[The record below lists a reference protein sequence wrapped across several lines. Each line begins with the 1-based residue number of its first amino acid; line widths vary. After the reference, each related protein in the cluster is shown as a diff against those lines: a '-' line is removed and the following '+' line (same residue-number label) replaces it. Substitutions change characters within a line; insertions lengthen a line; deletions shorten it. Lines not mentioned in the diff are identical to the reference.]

1 MHQIRLL
8 AAVCA
13 MLAISP
19 IAALAQVSSPDQ
31 PTATAPSP
39 APAPSPET
47 PQPVVVAT
55 LAAPDLF
62 SAGGRDTGLG
72 PDLWKGVSP
81 AVFRSVLPLL
91 SSKPLSPAGRAL
103 ARRVMATGASAPESV
118 GRDAA
123 LAGQRIDA
131 LIFLGGLGEAN
142 AILAK
147 TSGLDRDPALAQAA
161 AESALLSGD
170 PDRACAVGAS
180 LAEGRGEIYWLRLRA
195 YCQLRRGEAGPAQL
209 TFDLAQGQSR
219 DVVYGRLMG
228 ARLAGAGD
236 PGKASLRNGL
246 DYALSRDLGLDLTQA
261 TPSPAVVAA
270 LRPDGPVEAVWPMPA
285 GSGAAR
291 AVLSALAAGDLS
303 KAQALR
309 AARLPSD
316 GVGADEIASMDWTL
330 ADAALAVASGQGL
343 GPALDALIGHAGA
356 TDVRSRVRAQTA
368 SLLLAAFGAP
378 VDDRARGALA
388 GFAVADTRAPA
399 GRELVMEDAA
409 AAHRVGETA
418 LLVLW
423 SAAETGAAGPAAGD
437 RARIVRAL
445 HACGLEADARAFA
458 LEGLLALR

>member
-1 MHQIRLL
+1 MLHIRLL

-13 MLAISP
+13 MLAVSP
-19 IAALAQVSSPDQ
+19 IDARAQVSAADQ
-31 PTATAPSP
+31 AQATAEPP
-39 APAPSPET
+39 APSPSPET
-47 PQPVVVAT
+47 PRPVAVTA

-62 SAGGRDTGLG
+62 SAGGRNTGLG
-72 PDLWKGVSP
+72 PDLWKGASP

-91 SSKPLSPAGRAL
+91 SSKALSPAGRAL

-118 GRDAA
+118 GRDAV

-131 LIFLGGLGEAN
+131 LIALGGLGEAN

-147 TSGLDRDPALAQAA
+147 TSGLDRDPGLAQAA

-170 PDRACAVGAS
+170 PDRACAVAAG
-180 LAEGRGEIYWLRLRA
+180 LADGRGEIYWLRLRA
-195 YCQLRRGEAGPAQL
+195 YCQLRRGETGPAQL

-246 DYALSRDLGLDLTQA
+246 DYGLSRDLGLDLA
-261 TPSPAVVAA
+261 AAAPSPAVAAA
-270 LRPDGPVEAVWPMPA
+270 LRPDAPVEAVWPPA
-285 GSGAAR
+285 VGPGGAR
-291 AVLSALAAGDLS
+291 AVLAALAVGDLP

-309 AARLPSD
+309 AARTPD
-316 GVGADEIASMDWTL
+316 GDGGAGDIAVMDWAV

-343 GPALDALIGHAGA
+343 GPALDALIEHGGA
-356 TDVRSRVRAQTA
+356 ADVRSRIRAQTA
-368 SLLLAAFGAP
+368 GLLLVASGAP
-378 VDDRARGALA
+378 AGDAARGALA
-388 GFAVADTRAPA
+388 GFTLADTRAPA
-399 GRELVMEDAA
+399 ARGLMMEAA
-409 AAHRVGETA
+409 AADHRTGETA
-418 LLVLW
+418 LLALW
-423 SAAETGAAGPAAGD
+423 SAAEAGAAGPAAGD

>member
-1 MHQIRLL
+1 MLHIRLL

-13 MLAISP
+13 MLAVSSID
-19 IAALAQVSSPDQ
+19 ALAQVPAADQ
-31 PTATAPSP
+31 PQRTAEPP
-39 APAPSPET
+39 APPPSAT
-47 PQPVVVAT
+47 IPQPVAVTT
-55 LAAPDLF
+55 LAAPDMF
-62 SAGGRDTGLG
+62 SAAGRDTGLG

-81 AVFRSVLPLL
+81 AVFRNVLPLL
-91 SSKPLSPAGRAL
+91 SSRALSPAARAL
-103 ARRVMATGASAPESV
+103 ARRVMATGASAPESI

-131 LIFLGGLGEAN
+131 LIALGGLGEAN

-170 PDRACAVGAS
+170 PDRACAVGAG
-180 LAEGRGEIYWLRLRA
+180 LADGRGEIYWLRLRA

-236 PGKASLRNGL
+236 PGKPSLRNGL
-246 DYALSRDLGLDLTQA
+246 DYALSRDLGLDLALA
-261 TPSPAVVAA
+261 TPSPAVAAA
-270 LRPDGPVEAVWPMPA
+270 LRPDGPVEAVWPSVA
-285 GSGAAR
+285 GPGEAR
-291 AVLSALAAGDLS
+291 AVLAALAAGDLS

-309 AARLPSD
+309 AARGP
-316 GVGADEIASMDWTL
+316 GAVTGDIALTDWAL

-343 GPALDALIGHAGA
+343 GPALDALIERGGA
-356 TDVRSRVRAQTA
+356 VDVRSRIRAQTA
-368 SLLLAAFGAP
+368 SLLLAASGAP
-378 VDDRARGALA
+378 TSDADRGALA
-388 GFAVADTRAPA
+388 GSTVVDTRASA
-399 GRELVMEDAA
+399 GRGLMMEDAA
-409 AAHRVGETA
+409 AAHRIGETT

-423 SAAETGAAGPAAGD
+423 SAAEAGAAGPASGD

-445 HACGLEADARAFA
+445 HACGLEADVRAFA